1 MKNNKKGSMIGQRI
15 SPVNAVKNG
24 LISYNSN
31 ETKKIVI
38 TSDNESNNSSNSNET
53 KKINL

>member
-1 MKNNKKGSMIGQRI
+1 MLGRRIQKSGYSLGMKNNKKSSMIGQRI

-31 ETKKIVI
+31 ETKK
-38 TSDNESNNSSNSNET
+38 SYLE
-53 KKINL
+53 K

>member
-1 MKNNKKGSMIGQRI
+1 MLGRRIQKSGYSLGMKNNKKGSMIGQRI

-31 ETKKIVI
+31 ETKK
-38 TSDNESNNSSNSNET
+38 SYLE
-53 KKINL
+53 K